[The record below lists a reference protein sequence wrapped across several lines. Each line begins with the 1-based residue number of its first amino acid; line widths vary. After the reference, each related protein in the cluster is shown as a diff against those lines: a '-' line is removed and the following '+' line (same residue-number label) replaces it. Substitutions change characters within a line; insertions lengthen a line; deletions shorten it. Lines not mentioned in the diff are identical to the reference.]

1 MASSIAAEF
10 MYVCRRRLWMAEAW
24 GNFSKDAWAI
34 LSSCAVGVRKR
45 PVSGIEGTVVC
56 VVSGE
61 AMLLCLRFFDGGAVV
76 WLCVGGLLSV
86 T

>member
-1 MASSIAAEF
+1 
-10 MYVCRRRLWMAEAW
+10 MAEAW

-45 PVSGIEGTVVC
+45 PVSGVEETVVC
-56 VVSGE
+56 VVSGD
-61 AMLLCLRFFDGGAVV
+61 AVLLCLRFFDGVAVV
-76 WLCVGGLLSV
+76 WLCVDGLLSV